1 MTLDEIKNKY
11 LFKFCN
17 PGNGPVLI
25 CNIYT
30 KKTYSSISTR
40 YVLNFVGCTDNKEG
54 WDFVDNV
61 FISQDGINFESNM
74 PRNWETNI
82 HQEIEFY
89 PINKSYIYNFINR
102 LFNKDDS
109 GFIDFVFKDRE

>member
-17 PGNGPVLI
+17 PGNGPVLV

-30 KKTYSSISTR
+30 EKKSLNHLAR
-40 YVLNFVGCTDNKEG
+40 YVINFVGCTDNKEG

-61 FISQDGINFESNM
+61 FISQDGINFEI
-74 PRNWETNI
+74 NI
-82 HQEIEFY
+82 PYSWKLNIKKIEFFS
-89 PINKSYIYNFINR
+89 INKLYIYNFINK

-109 GFIDFVFKDRE
+109 GFIDFVFKERE